1 MLFGKNGLVLA
12 GIFFVLIVSA
22 AGISAA
28 EKNPYQKDPQSCGK
42 CHIIKP
48 YVESWES
55 SQFLAHAHSMASIA
69 CLDCHQITP
78 KQEKD
83 NVAKFRKKAFKTP
96 LEEREYKNDQCFRC
110 HGSYKDIAE
119 RTKDFK
125 GKGLSRNPH
134 ESHYGEIDC
143 NMCHKAHRTSIDYCA
158 QCHEPT
164 LKKDGWKPPS
174 N

>member
-1 MLFGKNGLVLA
+1 MQVA
-12 GIFFVLIVSA
+12 R
-22 AGISAA
+22 
-28 EKNPYQKDPQSCGK
+28 
-42 CHIIKP
+42 HIIKP
-48 YVESWES
+48 YVESRES
-55 SQFLAHAHSMASIA
+55 SKFLAHAHSKASVA

-78 KQEKD
+78 KKEKD
-83 NVAKFRKKAFKTP
+83 NVAKFREKAFKTP

-119 RTKDFK
+119 RMKDFK
-125 GKGLSRNPH
+125 GKALSRNPH

-164 LKKDGWKPPS
+164 RKKTAGNPLRIECFAAES
-174 N
+174 VT